1 MNLRMR
7 HMRAI
12 VRSVKLCIEQR
23 KEDMNVIND
32 IGELTA
38 SPTKAQLL
46 HAIVSM
52 SAYRHRLA
60 IASGMRG
67 HLPRALLDCAYAR
80 VIEIQTSMLRPLNDT
95 VERHGELESAQNDLH
110 ATQEVALAL
119 EPQQFARDCAT
130 LGIPPLC
137 NPAQPATHTVTS
149 GHGEVESQYDVPTDH
164 AADDNGHE
172 STNDMAVRH
181 KHSSMGSHESSGDGT
196 VTHGDVLHSTLP
208 AVLNTGHVPEH
219 TRVVR
224 HPKAQLKRD
233 LMRLQRS
240 VHDVDVRHYHRV
252 NTDDGVHRHMAYGD
266 PVTQAEADADYRLA
280 IMDSGDGHTG
290 WTGPEWLRACHGRV
304 LQSDDP
310 HDGIHRLESCPL
322 WLKATASPTNV
333 YIRGS
338 ERFRATD
345 DWKNITPLEW
355 GGVYDH
361 DRLCWFLPASTS
373 PSTLACALEIFA
385 AIQMPAMTTID
396 KRGSTVPPDDS
407 APAARPTSVRLHANH
422 NLLALVCMLCP
433 VCTNA
438 ETMDT
443 PLDAPIPT
451 VVLIIVLAAAGFIAV
466 REVCNAVTEKVAL
479 HTVSSRILWAGSG
492 VLAMTT
498 VACAHSERETVVA
511 YACVGWSLT
520 AVTLLCMFTTVV
532 TMVLSSAERQ
542 YVWTQ
547 AHCIS
552 RTMYLWCLSPL
563 LTVAWW
569 LIMLRRITIIPVVV
583 VIPIPGRTT
592 GGRGIVR
599 LWVVVRRTSRMGPF
613 ITATLL

>member
-1 MNLRMR
+1 
-7 HMRAI
+7 
-12 VRSVKLCIEQR
+12 
-23 KEDMNVIND
+23 
-32 IGELTA
+32 
-38 SPTKAQLL
+38 
-46 HAIVSM
+46 
-52 SAYRHRLA
+52 
-60 IASGMRG
+60 
-67 HLPRALLDCAYAR
+67 
-80 VIEIQTSMLRPLNDT
+80 
-95 VERHGELESAQNDLH
+95 
-110 ATQEVALAL
+110 
-119 EPQQFARDCAT
+119 
-130 LGIPPLC
+130 
-137 NPAQPATHTVTS
+137 
-149 GHGEVESQYDVPTDH
+149 
-164 AADDNGHE
+164 
-172 STNDMAVRH
+172 
-181 KHSSMGSHESSGDGT
+181 
-196 VTHGDVLHSTLP
+196 
-208 AVLNTGHVPEH
+208 
-219 TRVVR
+219 
-224 HPKAQLKRD
+224 
-233 LMRLQRS
+233 
-240 VHDVDVRHYHRV
+240 
-252 NTDDGVHRHMAYGD
+252 
-266 PVTQAEADADYRLA
+266 
-280 IMDSGDGHTG
+280 
-290 WTGPEWLRACHGRV
+290 
-304 LQSDDP
+304 
-310 HDGIHRLESCPL
+310 
-322 WLKATASPTNV
+322 
-333 YIRGS
+333 
-338 ERFRATD
+338 
-345 DWKNITPLEW
+345 
-355 GGVYDH
+355 
-361 DRLCWFLPASTS
+361 
-373 PSTLACALEIFA
+373 
-385 AIQMPAMTTID
+385 MTTID

-520 AVTLLCMFTTVV
+520 AVTLLCMFTTVI

-583 VIPIPGRTT
+583 VVPLPGRTT